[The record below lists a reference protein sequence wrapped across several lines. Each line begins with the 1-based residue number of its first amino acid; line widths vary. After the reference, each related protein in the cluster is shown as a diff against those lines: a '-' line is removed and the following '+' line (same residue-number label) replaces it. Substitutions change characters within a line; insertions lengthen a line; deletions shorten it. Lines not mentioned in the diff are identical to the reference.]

1 MREERPPAITT
12 PVTSL
17 ARSLLGMLRFR
28 LEGLRPQAIV
38 GPKAR
43 VYKWPRAD
51 PQDRH
56 GFGGRQVAAV
66 KLNRRKFLTVATAGA
81 ATAGIA
87 APALAQGA
95 PSIDWRLV
103 SSFPKSLDTIYG
115 TAEVFAKVLAEMTDG
130 RFQIR
135 VFAPTEI
142 VPGLSA
148 ADAVSNGSVE
158 ACHTASYYYWG
169 KDPTFAF
176 GTAVPFGLDY
186 RMQNAWMYEGG
197 GIDLMNAFYA
207 RFGIFGLPGGNTG
220 TQMGGW
226 YRKEINKPE
235 DWKGLKIRIGGL
247 AGAVMSRIGA
257 VPQQIAGGDI
267 YPALEK
273 GTIDAAEWV
282 GPYDDEKLGFSKV
295 AKYYYYPGWWEG
307 QAMLHFFF
315 NLEKWNS
322 LPKSYQASAKAAA
335 ALANTAMMAR
345 YDIENPQALQR
356 LAIGGAELRPFS
368 EAVLDACFAA
378 SNQVFDEIA
387 AKNADFKKVYEAMK
401 AVRGPD
407 YLWFQVAEATYDT
420 YMMIQQRKGLV

>member
-1 MREERPPAITT
+1 M
-12 PVTSL
+12 VT
-17 ARSLLGMLRFR
+17 G
-28 LEGLRPQAIV
+28 
-38 GPKAR
+38 
-43 VYKWPRAD
+43 
-51 PQDRH
+51 
-56 GFGGRQVAAV
+56 
-66 KLNRRKFLTVATAGA
+66 KLNRRKFLTAATAGA
-81 ATAGIA
+81 ASAGVA
-87 APALAQGA
+87 APALAQGT
-95 PSIDWRLV
+95 PSLEWRMV
-103 SSFPKSLDTIYG
+103 SSFPKSLDTIFG
-115 TAEVFAKVLAEMTDG
+115 TAEVFSKALADMTDG

-207 RFGIFGLPGGNTG
+207 RFNIFGLPGGNTG

-295 AKYYYYPGWWEG
+295 ARYYYYPGWWEG
-307 QAMLHFFF
+307 QAMLSFFF
-315 NLEKWNS
+315 NLEKWNG
-322 LPKSYQASAKAAA
+322 LPKSYQAAVKAASA
-335 ALANTAMMAR
+335 FANTTMMAR

-368 EAVLDACFAA
+368 EAVLDACFNA

-407 YLWFQVAEATYDT
+407 YLWFQIAEATYDT

>member
-1 MREERPPAITT
+1 VGSGSGVYNSAGAVSRGG
-12 PVTSL
+12 V
-17 ARSLLGMLRFR
+17 R
-28 LEGLRPQAIV
+28 LEGEN
-38 GPKAR
+38 R
-43 VYKWPRAD
+43 VVT
-51 PQDRH
+51 
-56 GFGGRQVAAV
+56 G
-66 KLNRRKFLTVATAGA
+66 KLNRRKFLTTTTIGAAGA
-81 ATAGIA
+81 TIA
-87 APALAQGA
+87 APALAQGT
-95 PSIDWRLV
+95 PSIEWRMV
-103 SSFPKSLDTIYG
+103 SSFPKSLDTIFG
-115 TAEVFAKVLAEMTDG
+115 TADVFARSLAEMTDG

-176 GTAVPFGLDY
+176 GTAVPFGLNY

-207 RFGIFGLPGGNTG
+207 RFNIFGLPGGNTG

-226 YRKEINKPE
+226 YSKEINKPE
-235 DWKGLKIRIGGL
+235 DWHGLKIRIGGL

-307 QAMLHFFF
+307 QAMLSFFF
-315 NLEKWNS
+315 NLEKWNG
-322 LPKSYQASAKAAA
+322 LPKSYQAAIKAAA
-335 ALANTAMMAR
+335 ALANTSMMAR
-345 YDIENPQALQR
+345 YDIENPKALER
-356 LAIGGAELRPFS
+356 LAIGGAEPRPFS
-368 EAVLDACFAA
+368 EAVLDACFNA
-378 SNQVFDEIA
+378 SNEVFAEIA

-407 YLWFQVAEATYDT
+407 YLWFQLAEATYDT

>member
-1 MREERPPAITT
+1 V
-12 PVTSL
+12 VT
-17 ARSLLGMLRFR
+17 G
-28 LEGLRPQAIV
+28 
-38 GPKAR
+38 
-43 VYKWPRAD
+43 
-51 PQDRH
+51 
-56 GFGGRQVAAV
+56 
-66 KLNRRKFLTVATAGA
+66 KLNRRKFLTTTTIGAAGA
-81 ATAGIA
+81 TIA
-87 APALAQGA
+87 APALAQGT
-95 PSIDWRLV
+95 PSIEWRMV
-103 SSFPKSLDTIYG
+103 SSFPKSLDTIFG
-115 TAEVFAKVLAEMTDG
+115 TADVFARSLAEMTDG
-130 RFQIR
+130 RFQVR

-176 GTAVPFGLDY
+176 GTAVPFGLNY

-207 RFGIFGLPGGNTG
+207 RFNIVGLPGGNTG

-226 YRKEINKPE
+226 YSKEINKPE
-235 DWKGLKIRIGGL
+235 DWHGLKIRIGGL

-307 QAMLHFFF
+307 QAMLSFFF
-315 NLEKWNS
+315 NLEKWNGLS
-322 LPKSYQASAKAAA
+322 KSYQAAIKAAA
-335 ALANTAMMAR
+335 ALANTSMMAR
-345 YDIENPQALQR
+345 YDIENPKALER
-356 LAIGGAELRPFS
+356 LAIGGAEPRPFS
-368 EAVLDACFAA
+368 EAVLDACFNA
-378 SNQVFDEIA
+378 SNEVFAEIA

-407 YLWFQVAEATYDT
+407 YLWFQLAEATYDT

>member
-1 MREERPPAITT
+1 M
-12 PVTSL
+12 
-17 ARSLLGMLRFR
+17 RFR
-28 LEGLRPQAIV
+28 PVATRGQAIV
-38 GPKAR
+38 AAR
-43 VYKWPRAD
+43 GGVYNLPARTSREDGSGWKGENRVLT
-51 PQDRH
+51 
-56 GFGGRQVAAV
+56 G
-66 KLNRRKFLTVATAGA
+66 KLNRRKFLTAATAGA
-81 ATAGIA
+81 ASTAVA
-87 APALAQGA
+87 APALAQGT
-95 PSIDWRLV
+95 PSIEWRMV
-103 SSFPKSLDTIYG
+103 SSFPKSLDTIFG
-115 TAEVFAKVLAEMTDG
+115 TAEVFARSLAEMTDG

-148 ADAVSNGSVE
+148 ADAVANGSVE

-186 RMQNAWMYEGG
+186 RMQNAWMYQGG
-197 GIDLMNAFYA
+197 GIDLMNAFYS
-207 RFGIFGLPGGNTG
+207 RYNIFGLPGGNTG

-235 DWKGLKIRIGGL
+235 DWRGLKIRIGGL

-257 VPQQIAGGDI
+257 VPQQIAGSDI

-307 QAMLHFFF
+307 QAMLSFFF
-315 NLEKWNS
+315 NLEKWNG
-322 LPKSYQASAKAAA
+322 LPKSYQAAIKAAS
-335 ALANTAMMAR
+335 ALANTTMMAR
-345 YDIENPQALQR
+345 YDIENPKALER
-356 LAIGGAELRPFS
+356 LAIGGAEPRPFS
-368 EAVLDACFAA
+368 EAVLDACFNA
-378 SNQVFDEIA
+378 SNEVFAEIA
-387 AKNADFKKVYEAMK
+387 GKNADFKKVYEAMK

-407 YLWFQVAEATYDT
+407 YLWFQLAEATYDT
-420 YMMIQQRKGLV
+420 YMMIQQRKGLLV